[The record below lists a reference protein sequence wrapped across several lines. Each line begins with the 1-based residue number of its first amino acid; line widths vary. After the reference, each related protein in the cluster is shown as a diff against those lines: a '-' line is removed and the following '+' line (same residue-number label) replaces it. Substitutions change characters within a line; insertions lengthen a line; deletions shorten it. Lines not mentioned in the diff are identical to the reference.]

1 MITFLRHQPR
11 EGASYRERGM
21 TLIEV
26 VIAIAIMGV
35 IVGAVYEFLLFANRE
50 TRAADT
56 KEEIVEEVNLF
67 FLRVSQDIRNAIEIP
82 TPPPPPSTTLTL
94 HLPDKDNENEIT
106 IITYEWDSSSYSIR
120 RKVEKNVTPTPTP
133 TVTPTPTPTPTSTP
147 PPMVKNVTYANFSKP
162 ANNKIKIEVKVE
174 IETLVAGRG
183 QSEPFSQTFSTVVTC
198 RN

>member
-67 FLRVSQDIRNAIEIP
+67 FLRVSQDIRNAKECKILDSE
-82 TPPPPPSTTLTL
+82 LTL
-94 HLPDKDNENEIT
+94 NLSDEDKIIYKWDNLSN
-106 IITYEWDSSSYSIR
+106 SIK
-120 RKVEKNVTPTPTP
+120 RKVYKNGALAQET
-133 TVTPTPTPTPTSTP
+133 
-147 PPMVKNVTYANFSKP
+147 PMVKNVKETQDFKYEIID
-162 ANNKIKIEVKVE
+162 NKINIEVKVKV
-174 IETLVAGRG
+174 VAGGRE
-183 QSEPFSQTFSTVVTC
+183 QEQTFSTVVTC

>member
-1 MITFLRHQPR
+1 MITFLQHHLQPR

-26 VIAIAIMGV
+26 VIAIAIMGI

-50 TRAADT
+50 TRAAGT
-56 KEEIVEEVNLF
+56 KEEVVEEVNLF

-94 HLPDKDNENEIT
+94 HLPDKDNKNEII

-133 TVTPTPTPTPTSTP
+133 TP
-147 PPMVKNVTYANFSKP
+147 PPMVKDVTYANFNRD
-162 ANNKIKIEVKVE
+162 ANKINIEVKVKV
-174 IETLVAGRG
+174 VAGGRE
-183 QSEPFSQTFSTVVTC
+183 QEQTFSTVVTC

>member
-56 KEEIVEEVNLF
+56 KEEIVEKVNLF

-94 HLPDKDNENEIT
+94 HLPDKDNENKII
-106 IITYEWDSSSYSIR
+106 IITYERYEDNSSPSKKKKGVKRNGIPVLEMES
-120 RKVEKNVTPTPTP
+120 KNITDIKFNRVDD
-133 TVTPTPTPTPTSTP
+133 
-147 PPMVKNVTYANFSKP
+147 
-162 ANNKIKIEVKVE
+162 NKINIVVEAKI
-174 IETLVAGRG
+174 LVAGGRE
-183 QSEPFSQTFSTVVTC
+183 QEQTFSTVVTC